1 MTLVRHIRPPYI
13 SYVQKCE
20 FLIRIKAIDERQSQ
34 KSGLIFIRSHIW
46 QRKTW
51 TAILSSY
58 IIYERCQITLY
69 YPNYSGQI
77 RIIASEKKR
86 WITKR
91 KGRISWKMLQR
102 IGFISISLYRSA
114 FPSFALSNT
123 SRTYFF
129 LLHTSLWSHNISM
142 KVYWSSI
149 WRGDKKKGGKK
160 IQKKGSKHISDI
172 SICVEPFTISG
183 RCFNIIM

>member
-123 SRTYFF
+123 SRTFF
-129 LLHTSLWSHNISM
+129 FFFIHLCDRTTYPWKCIGVVFDEGTKRREEKRYKKREANTFRIFPSVLNHLQFLVDVSTS
-142 KVYWSSI
+142 
-149 WRGDKKKGGKK
+149 
-160 IQKKGSKHISDI
+160 
-172 SICVEPFTISG
+172 
-183 RCFNIIM
+183 